1 MPGPTEWI
9 LIGVVVLVL
18 FGAKKVP
25 EMARAL
31 GRSSSEFKKGIKE
44 GATDS
49 DEPAADTSAKPSE

>member
-9 LIGVVVLVL
+9 LIGIVVIVL

-31 GRSSSEFKKGIKE
+31 GRSSSEFKKGLRE
-44 GATDS
+44 GSSDT
-49 DEPAADTSAKPSE
+49 DEPATDTAAKPAE

>member
-18 FGAKKVP
+18 FGAKKIP

-31 GRSSSEFKKGIKE
+31 GRSSSEFKKGVRE
-44 GATDS
+44 GTVDP
-49 DEPAADTSAKPSE
+49 DEPAPNQAQPTE

>member
-9 LIGVVVLVL
+9 VIGVVLLLL

-31 GRSSSEFKKGIKE
+31 GRTRGEFEKGLRDE
-44 GATDS
+44 ETEPTDA
-49 DEPAADTSAKPSE
+49 P

>member
-9 LIGVVVLVL
+9 LIGIVVIVL

-31 GRSSSEFKKGIKE
+31 GRSSSEFKKGLRE
-44 GATDS
+44 GSTDT
-49 DEPAADTSAKPSE
+49 DEPATDTSAKPAE

>member
-9 LIGVVVLVL
+9 LIGVVVLLL

-31 GRSSSEFKKGIKE
+31 GRSSTEFKKGVRE
-44 GATDS
+44 GVSDGEQTQSDAPKTTD
-49 DEPAADTSAKPSE
+49 